1 MSLTAET
8 KAKLRDLVA
17 DPYRFIR
24 GKLFIRNMAGRV
36 VRFRP
41 NPVQRRIW
49 QIKQEIRASGRR
61 VRVIVLKARRHGV
74 TTWEQAESFTLIAT
88 TPNKNA
94 LSIAHNADSTV
105 KIFRISDL
113 YHQRLDTALRPSRL
127 TKSNKREINYPGMN
141 SLFYIGTAGGDVGRS
156 DTLQRVHWSEV
167 AWSPGD
173 LQVQTNL
180 LAGLSEAAR
189 EGEIV
194 LESTP
199 KGSGGFFHQ
208 TWKQAKEPGSTW
220 RAVFIPWWEDTRTR
234 IELNEEQAAEIVA
247 SLSDEEKDLV
257 AKHSWAP
264 EQVAWRRAKKKE
276 PEMQRGMFDQE
287 YAEDDIT
294 CFLVSGTHWFDM
306 TIIRDLLQ
314 TCPAPLEVRRDGEME
329 IYKNHEKGHHYAIGA
344 DAGEGLP
351 NSDWST
357 GCVLDVMTG
366 EQVARFRGRYD
377 VGEHAHRL
385 AQLGKLYG
393 YPLIGVERNNHGH
406 AVLLA
411 LRDIEHYPKIYRHR
425 DWDAAKRKGGAMKL
439 GFPTLAGTRTTMLH
453 GLRMAVEDGS
463 MIVFDRG
470 FLDETTTFVKHAD
483 GKYAA
488 ENDGQDWDDLV
499 FGWGIAWA
507 IRGSRQAVQTL
518 DVEYDPKK
526 FSKMMGG
533 RIHRRPRGRI
543 N

>member
-1 MSLTAET
+1 MTLAADT
-8 KAKLRDLVA
+8 KQKLRDLVA

-24 GKLFIRNMAGRV
+24 GKLYIRNMAGRV
-36 VRFRP
+36 VPFRP
-41 NPVQRRIW
+41 NPVQRRLW
-49 QIKQEIRASGRR
+49 EIKQEIRAEGRL
-61 VRVIVLKARRHGV
+61 VRVIVLKARRHGI
-74 TTWEQAESFTLIAT
+74 TTWEQAESFTMIAT
-88 TPNKNA
+88 QPDKNA
-94 LSIAHNADSTV
+94 LSIAHNSESTI
-105 KIFRISDL
+105 KIFRIAEL

-173 LQVQTNL
+173 IDAQTNL
-180 LAGLSEAAR
+180 FAGLSEAAR

-199 KGSGGFFHQ
+199 KGSGGFFHD

-220 RAVFIPWWEDTRTR
+220 EAVFIPWWEDTRNR
-234 IELNEEQAAEIVA
+234 LGVDEEQAAALMA
-247 SLSDEEKDLV
+247 SLTDEEKDLV
-257 AKHSWAP
+257 KRHGLTP
-264 EQVAWRRAKKKE
+264 EQVAWRREKKAE

-306 TIIRDLLQ
+306 TIVRELLRS
-314 TCPAPLEVRRDGEME
+314 CPAPLEIRREGEFE
-329 IYKNHEKGHHYAIGA
+329 IYKPHEKGRQYVIGA
-344 DAGEGLP
+344 DVGEGLP

-357 GCVLDVMTG
+357 GGVLDLMSG
-366 EQVARFRGRYD
+366 EQCARIRGRYD

-385 AQLGKLYG
+385 AELGKMYG
-393 YPLIGVERNNHGH
+393 YPMLAVERNLHGH

-411 LRDIEHYPKIYRHR
+411 LRDIEHYPRLYRHR
-425 DWDAAKRKGGAMKL
+425 EWDAAKRKGGAMKL
-439 GFPTLAGTRTTMLH
+439 GFPTLASTRTPMLH
-453 GLRMAVEDGS
+453 QLRMAVEDGA
-463 MIVFDRG
+463 MVVNDRG

-483 GKYAA
+483 GKYSA
-488 ENDGQDWDDLV
+488 ENEGEDWDDLV
-499 FGWGIAWA
+499 FAWGIAWA
-507 IRGSRQAVQTL
+507 VRGSRQASQTL
-518 DVEYDPKK
+518 DVEYDPKM
-526 FSKMMGG
+526 FSKIMGG
-533 RIHRRPRGRI
+533 RVHKRPSGRI